1 MAQVVQA
8 HSRILAGEGVRVCP
22 SPDPLET
29 CPYEVRMAE
38 GDKTLIAKVASEYE
52 GELIKSALLCMYQQ
66 LGQNAPAVIK
76 SDIQQKLG
84 KSLHAEIEAPRR

>member
-1 MAQVVQA
+1 MAQVVQP
-8 HSRILAGEGVRVCP
+8 HSRILAGEGVRVGP

-38 GDKTLIAKVASEYE
+38 GDKALIAKVASEYE

-66 LGQNAPAVIK
+66 IGEGAPSIIK

-84 KSLHAEIEAPRR
+84 VNPHAEIDAPAR